1 MAAKT
6 DIAGRRIA
14 TKGEPK
20 LAMYADKDIPPV
32 IQEFVEYL
40 KAETGVDVDARSI
53 YLGSSLRGAF
63 QKSEG
68 NQKRITE
75 RSTEIEQEKLDRAQ
89 AVKDR
94 AERKVAKEA
103 ERKEKAAAKVV
114 ADKEAAIAAKADVAA
129 TKVAAAEA
137 KAAAKAAPKAPAT
150 KAPTKAAAAKAA
162 AKPATPTR
170 RRAAKPAAA
179 EAVEEF

>member
-32 IQEFVEYL
+32 IQEFVEFL
-40 KAETGVDVDARSI
+40 KAETGADVDARSV

-68 NQKRITE
+68 NQARIAE
-75 RSTEIEQEKLDRAQ
+75 RASEIEQEKLDRVQ
-89 AVKDR
+89 AAKDR
-94 AERKVAKEA
+94 AERKVAKAIEL
-103 ERKEKAAAKVV
+103 KEKAAAKVI
-114 ADKEAAIAAKADVAA
+114 ADKAAAAAA
-129 TKVAAAEA
+129 KVAAAEA
-137 KAAAKAAPKAPAT
+137 KAAAKAAPKV
-150 KAPTKAAAAKAA
+150 AA
-162 AKPATPTR
+162 AKPAAKTTKAAPAKPAAPTR
-170 RRAAKPAAA
+170 RRAAKPAV
-179 EAVEEF
+179 ETTEEF